1 MLLPSCTSNTPSRPS
16 LSPGVVMPVVLM
28 YLPMH
33 VSCAAVAVLFATVP
47 TAMAGGA
54 LAAFL
59 VPYFAFTLGGHPAHT
74 GGLGSQAPAP
84 EWLQLYPVSA
94 VVAEPAV

>member
-1 MLLPSCTSNTPSRPS
+1 
-16 LSPGVVMPVVLM
+16 MPVVLM

-33 VSCAAVAVLFATVP
+33 LSCAAVAVLFATFP
-47 TAMAGGA
+47 TAVAGGA

-74 GGLGSQAPAP
+74 GGLGSHRPSIKATTTMLCCCLFVRRCCCACSR
-84 EWLQLYPVSA
+84 VDD
-94 VVAEPAV
+94 